1 MRKYIILTHNN
12 LGILEDLINQHFD
25 QGYKL
30 YRGLVESDVFYT
42 QAMVLDVKKMSLEY
56 KLKCA
61 STRIDGQLKA
71 LVAAADFI
79 KAWGEGDDE
88 SLPGKFEAYEKAN
101 KMFPNLHD
109 GE

>member
-1 MRKYIILTHNN
+1 MRKYVI
-12 LGILEDLINQHFD
+12 
-25 QGYKL
+25 
-30 YRGLVESDVFYT
+30 
-42 QAMVLDVKKMSLEY
+42 VLDDDLTNLEY

-61 STRIDGQLKA
+61 NTRIDGQLKA

-79 KAWGEGDDE
+79 KAWGQGDDE
-88 SLPGKFEAYEKAN
+88 SLPEKFEAYEKAN